1 MDPLKAFPAFGPP
14 IERMRNV
21 GCEAFGPPV
30 KGRCTSQGMS
40 SVKFAEAGGSK
51 PSVAELAS
59 FASRANEIN
68 LGGSDDFVDLGDDL
82 GIGLLSNP
90 NKIAPSPKL
99 GTPHQ
104 INIDGG
110 RGGGSD
116 FGRGSSEMPQIQIKP
131 VDDLGIVD
139 LDAAPGTADIR
150 IKHEPAEP
158 APFVINMGG
167 NGGGGGMMEPRQTAS
182 GLSPEEENRKKQE
195 LLTKLQR
202 LDANGIKGMRMTMSN
217 SLEEI
222 KSEYDKLTD
231 SRNLEASIRFQ
242 RNALMTFVTGVEMV
256 NDKFGHK
263 LPMKPRLKGWSES
276 VHTNIEDFDEIF
288 EELYDL
294 YKDSAKMHP
303 MVRLVGTLGVSATM
317 YHLTNS
323 MAERSGIPG
332 MGDLLNENP
341 DLRAQFAAAAAA
353 KMGGLG
359 QFMNAASGMGGP
371 PGMMPPGM
379 MGSGPAPMGS
389 GFTRPPPTPPRTGVS
404 GRGPMMS
411 ADDGTQPRAARREM
425 RGPVGVDDV
434 LKAFEAERNMQQN
447 VPIAPSHGGVF
458 SPNGPPPTPPR
469 GVSILRE
476 GVGSSVDPMADFLAG
491 GGDDNGSIGSGS
503 TMNPERRR
511 GRKRAAATPV
521 GATLNLNV

>member
-1 MDPLKAFPAFGPP
+1 M
-14 IERMRNV
+14 
-21 GCEAFGPPV
+21 
-30 KGRCTSQGMS
+30 
-40 SVKFAEAGGSK
+40 SVKFAESNSSK
-51 PSVAELAS
+51 PSVADLAT

-68 LGGSDDFVDLGDDL
+68 LGGSDDFVELGDDL
-82 GIGLLSNP
+82 GVSLLSNP
-90 NKIAPSPKL
+90 NKVAPSPRL
-99 GTPHQ
+99 GTPRQ
-104 INIDGG
+104 VSMGG
-110 RGGGSD
+110 DD
-116 FGRGSSEMPQIQIKP
+116 FGSKSTEMPQIQIKP
-131 VDDLGIVD
+131 MDDLGLVD
-139 LDAAPGTADIR
+139 LDAAPGVSDIR
-150 IKHEPAEP
+150 ITRESEP
-158 APFVINMGG
+158 APFVINGG
-167 NGGGGGMMEPRQTAS
+167 GIGSSNGGFNEIRVS
-182 GLSPEEENRKKQE
+182 GTPGVSQEDENRKKQE
-195 LLTKLQR
+195 YITKLQR

-256 NDKFGHK
+256 NDKFGNK
-263 LPMKPRLKGWSES
+263 LPIKPRLKGWSES

-341 DLRAQFAAAAAA
+341 ELRAQFAAAAAA

-359 QFMNAASGMGGP
+359 QFMNAASGMPGMGP
-371 PGMMPPGM
+371 SGMMPPGM
-379 MGSGPAPMGS
+379 MGPGPSPMGS
-389 GFTRPPPTPPRTGVS
+389 NFTRPPPTPPRTGMS
-404 GRGPMMS
+404 GRAPMNSVDEFAVPEGP
-411 ADDGTQPRAARREM
+411 RARREM

-447 VPIAPSHGGVF
+447 IPIASSHGGVF

-476 GVGSSVDPMADFLAG
+476 GIGSSVDPMADFLANDEG
-491 GGDDNGSIGSGS
+491 ASVGSGS

-511 GRKRAAATPV
+511 GRKRAVATPV